1 MKAQEKFIVLI
12 SVACFLS
19 ATLICGLAITLVIND
34 GVVSIVKN
42 TLPAIK
48 LCVGAICAQCLFIW
62 LFNWRCRPV
71 DSLNKNQVR
80 VSSQALTILKCI
92 GILFIAP
99 FIFHG
104 IAVLFGAPFFEST
117 AQTYHFAVL
126 LSSQVC
132 LPFLLFLGLD
142 LDAWLRVF
150 TDNSSECI
158 DPLEQLVY
166 YTSICS
172 LLGGWLGAVP
182 IPLDWDRPWQVWP
195 ISCVIGALLGY
206 AVGLLLSSIVIPR
219 QYRARH
225 KFKFF

>member
-1 MKAQEKFIVLI
+1 MKAQEKFIVTI
-12 SVACFLS
+12 SVVCFLS
-19 ATLICGLAITLVIND
+19 AVSIGGLTSILVLND
-34 GVVSIVKN
+34 GVLSIVKN
-42 TLPAIK
+42 TLAAMK
-48 LCVGAICAQCLFIW
+48 LSIGAVCSQCLFIW
-62 LFNWRCRPV
+62 LLNWRCKPL
-71 DSLNKNQVR
+71 DSSNKNQTK
-80 VSSQALTILKCI
+80 VSSQAFTILKCL
-92 GILFIAP
+92 GILFVAP

-104 IAVLFGAPFFEST
+104 VAILFGAPFFESS

-126 LSSQVC
+126 LTAQVF
-132 LPFLLFLGLD
+132 LPFCLFLGLD

-150 TDNSSECI
+150 AYNSSEWN
-158 DPLEQLVY
+158 DPLELLVY
-166 YTSICS
+166 YTSTCS

-206 AVGLLLSSIVIPR
+206 SVGLLLSSIVIPR